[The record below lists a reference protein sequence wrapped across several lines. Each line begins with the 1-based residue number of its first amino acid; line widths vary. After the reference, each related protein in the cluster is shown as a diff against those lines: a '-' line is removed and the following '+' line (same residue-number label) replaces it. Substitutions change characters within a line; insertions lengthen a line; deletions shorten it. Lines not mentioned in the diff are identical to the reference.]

1 MSKGEYVEN
10 ADERVDADPGRL
22 EAALGSDGSTADAGG
37 SVEVD
42 HRPGRQVAVA
52 LAGEAGAGS
61 AARRTPSEGS

>member
-10 ADERVDADPGRL
+10 ADERVDADSSRL
-22 EAALGSDGSTADAGG
+22 EAALEGAASATDKGG

-52 LAGEAGAGS
+52 LAGEAGAES
-61 AARRTPSEGS
+61 AARRKPGKGS